1 MNRVSTFLSELFRRR
16 VVRLL
21 GAYIAVLWL
30 LSQGFAQLAP
40 VLGIPESYVRVF
52 IIAGVI
58 ALPLLALISWKYNF
72 VPPALIRDEKDV
84 DETNPALVWAGRRHD
99 NAEAGHLLLR
109 WTAGE
114 DSHENRFRGPVSIG
128 REPSNEVT
136 LPDQYVS
143 RYHAILWAENGR
155 WHVRDLDS
163 TNGTYIEGKRV
174 KGIAMLPA
182 SCELRFHPRGPV
194 VGVHVHKV
202 AETAISTDFLER

>member
-1 MNRVSTFLSELFRRR
+1 MNRISSLLAELLRRK

-40 VLGIPESYVRVF
+40 VLGIPDSYVLAF
-52 IIAGVI
+52 IVAGTVAI
-58 ALPLLALISWKYNF
+58 PFLALISWKYNF
-72 VPPALIRDEKDV
+72 VPPALVRDEEDV
-84 DETNPALVWAGRRHD
+84 DETNPALAWAARRHD
-99 NAEAGHLLLR
+99 NAESGHLLLR
-109 WTAGE
+109 WGS
-114 DSHENRFRGPVSIG
+114 DDDGHEKRFTEPVSIG
-128 REPSNEVT
+128 REAGNQVT

-163 TNGTYIEGKRV
+163 TNGTFIEDKRV
-174 KGIAMLPA
+174 KGIATLPA
-182 SCELRFHPRGPV
+182 SCELRFHPKGPT

-202 AETAISTDFLER
+202 AETAVSTDFFEH